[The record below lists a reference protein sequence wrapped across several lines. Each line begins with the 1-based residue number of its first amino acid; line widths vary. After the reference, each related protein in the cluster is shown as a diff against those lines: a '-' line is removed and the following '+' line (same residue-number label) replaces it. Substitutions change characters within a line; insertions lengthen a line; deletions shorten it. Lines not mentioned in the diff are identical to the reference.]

1 MPEISG
7 PYDSYYI
14 QPIARIR
21 ENISLFTVGKWHHYM
36 VDYQNPIPPTPAS
49 IVEMV
54 AAVGLTTL
62 AAGAAIA
69 KRVVTILQ
77 LSDYEFLHLRWKP
90 LDYVEG
96 LLYEIAGSQHLNATN
111 IHSRVDPFVGDLDPT
126 WASTTFWI
134 LGSQRDMQLEVRN
147 PMQYATPVARFQF
160 WGNRSYLTEFDA
172 SGRLQA
178 EKDALAAGDRETVR
192 RIIGP
197 TVWVPAEGRV

>member
-1 MPEISG
+1 MPETGG

-21 ENISLFTVGKWHHYM
+21 EYISLYTNAKWHHYM

-54 AAVGLTTL
+54 T
-62 AAGAAIA
+62 AAGITSLGAGLAIA

-77 LSDYEFLHLRWKP
+77 LSDNELLHLRWRP

-134 LGSQRDMQLEVRN
+134 LGRQRDMNLEVRN
-147 PMQYATPVARFQF
+147 PTQYATPTARFQF
-160 WGNRSYLTEFDA
+160 WGNRAYLTEFDA
-172 SGRLQA
+172 SGRSAA

-192 RIIGP
+192 KIIGP